1 VRGLG
6 EVARGA
12 VGVDEAGQ
20 EVEVAGPFVFRALLR
35 FYVEMNAVKGIFGVV
50 FIELHDIV
58 NVIEELFAGLARLVG
73 VGARQEGFDV
83 NIRFVQLADEVGEL
97 ILF

>member
-1 VRGLG
+1 MVLYR
-6 EVARGA
+6 
-12 VGVDEAGQ
+12 DECRQRDLWG
-20 EVEVAGPFVFRALLR
+20 G
-35 FYVEMNAVKGIFGVV
+35 
-50 FIELHDIV
+50 FIELDDIV

-97 ILF
+97 IFVLTGRLCQRRRTRRLPR